1 MPRELPS
8 RAVIRLPEWIW
19 GGNLVGL
26 LESASLQHR
35 RRSVGAAGVQHSVT
49 TNERYH
55 GYFTPGFVSQFR
67 VVGVAADDEVE
78 RLLRADRASSN
89 IVTSDVLDAQ
99 RVEEALFDEQEYSG
113 GRYGITRRMALIQL
127 RTAGAVRNQLLE
139 TVRGARQALVD
150 VRLTDTEESAFP
162 DAEVFAVVRSAALA
176 MRYKMPSIHLRIEH
190 DPGLFER
197 GPGALMAEEK
207 SDGRYVA
214 VFGSSQGLVDGVY
227 IFECYLSPL
236 WGALAPYVWAF
247 PAPRGEITLV
257 YSFGRALAGVD
268 GLPSEPLQAVNFRGA
283 TETPE
288 PPDISPSAT
297 QAAIAWWTQKL
308 DRVLSVV
315 SDPALHTDQ
324 DGKYLPS
331 KQLNSMLSLEQLFR
345 RVAAVQRS
353 HKDKDARRLAFF
365 SVLDTL
371 ERLTGRDIT
380 VLSRQSYAHKVL
392 TQLESA
398 IPAEAQ
404 KILLPACYR
413 AVEALGKLQ
422 EGFFLA
428 RQTGM
433 QTIAYVTD
441 KGQER
446 ELTLMEATAQYV
458 KLLRNATH
466 GFGDINEQNRSE
478 VLLAHHD
485 GVIPD
490 DLAFLAWLYL
500 LDLLNNT
507 DRLQFSLWA
516 GGSR

>member
-1 MPRELPS
+1 M
-8 RAVIRLPEWIW
+8 IRLPEWIW
-19 GGNLVGL
+19 GGDLVGL

-35 RRSVGAAGVQHSVT
+35 KRPVGTEGVQHSVT

-67 VVGVAADDEVE
+67 VLGVAADDEVE
-78 RLLRADRASSN
+78 RLLRADRSSSN

-99 RVEEALFDEQEYSG
+99 RIEEAMFDEQEYSG

-127 RTAGAVRNQLLE
+127 RTGGAVRDQLLE

-150 VRLTDTEESAFP
+150 VQLTNTEESAFP
-162 DAEVFAVVRSAALA
+162 DAEVYAVVRSAALA
-176 MRYKMPSIHLRIEH
+176 MRYKMPSIHLRLEH
-190 DPGLFER
+190 DPGLFQR
-197 GPGALMAEEK
+197 GPQALAPEQG

-236 WGALAPYVWAF
+236 WGSLAPFVWAF
-247 PAPRGEITLV
+247 PAHRGEITLI

-268 GLPSEPLQAVNFRGA
+268 GLPAEPLQAINFRGA
-283 TETPE
+283 SQTVDTP
-288 PPDISPSAT
+288 DVSPAAT
-297 QAAIAWWTQKL
+297 QAAITWWTQKL
-308 DRVLSVV
+308 DNILSVV
-315 SDPALHTDQ
+315 SDPALHTDK
-324 DGKYLPS
+324 DGNYLPS
-331 KQLNSMLSLEQLFR
+331 KHLNSMLSMEQLFR
-345 RVAAVQRS
+345 RVAAVQRG

-371 ERLTGRDIT
+371 QRLTGRDIT
-380 VLSRQSYAHKVL
+380 MLSRRSYANKVL
-392 TQLESA
+392 TQLETA
-398 IPAEAQ
+398 IPDHAQ
-404 KILLPACYR
+404 QILLPACYR
-413 AVEALGKLQ
+413 AIRALDELQ
-422 EGFFLA
+422 KGFFLT

-433 QTIAYVTD
+433 QTIKYVSD

-446 ELTLMEATAQYV
+446 ELTLTEATAQYV

-466 GFGDINEQNRSE
+466 GFGDITERNRSE

-516 GGSR
+516 GGAR

>member
-19 GGNLVGL
+19 GGRMVGL

-35 RRSVGAAGVQHSVT
+35 RRSIGTGGDQHSVT
-49 TNERYH
+49 TDERYH
-55 GYFTPGFVSQFR
+55 GYSTPGFVSHFR
-67 VVGVAADDEVE
+67 VLGVATDDEVA
-78 RLLRADRASSN
+78 RLLQADRASSN

-99 RVEEALFDEQEYSG
+99 RIEEAMFDEHEYSG
-113 GRYGITRRMALIQL
+113 SRYGMTRRMALIQL
-127 RTAGAVRNQLLE
+127 RTAGATRDQLLD
-139 TVRGARQALVD
+139 TVRAARQALVD
-150 VRLTDTEESAFP
+150 VQYTDTDESAFP
-162 DAEVFAVVRSAALA
+162 DAEVFAVVRSATLT
-176 MRYKMPSIHLRIEH
+176 MRYKIPSIHLRIEH

-197 GPGALMAEEK
+197 GPQALVAEED

-214 VFGSSQGLVDGVY
+214 IFSSSQGLVDGVY

-236 WGALAPYVWAF
+236 WGALAPFVWAF

-268 GLPSEPLQAVNFRGA
+268 GFPAEPLQAVNFRGA
-283 TETPE
+283 TQTVSTP
-288 PPDISPSAT
+288 DVSPAAT
-297 QAAIAWWTQKL
+297 QAAITWWTQKL
-308 DRVLSVV
+308 DRLFSVV

-324 DGKYLPS
+324 NGNYLPS
-331 KQLNSMLSLEQLFR
+331 KHLNSMLSLEQLFR

-371 ERLTGRDIT
+371 ERLTGRDIAT
-380 VLSRQSYAHKVL
+380 LSRRSLANKVI

-398 IPAEAQ
+398 IPVDAK

-413 AVEALGKLQ
+413 AIGALGKLQ

-428 RQTGM
+428 RQTGR
-433 QTIAYVTD
+433 QTISYVTD
-441 KGQER
+441 KGEER
-446 ELTLMEATAQYV
+446 ELTLAEATAQYV

-466 GFGDINEQNRSE
+466 GFGDIKERNRSE